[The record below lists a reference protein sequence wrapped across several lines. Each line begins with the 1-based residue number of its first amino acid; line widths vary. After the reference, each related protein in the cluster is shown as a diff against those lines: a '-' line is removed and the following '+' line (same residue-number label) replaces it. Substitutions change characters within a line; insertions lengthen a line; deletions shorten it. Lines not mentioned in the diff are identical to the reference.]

1 MSLVYNLEW
10 ARVLKKRSKEHNDQ
24 LNGKRGAVTAFL
36 RFSLLDDRD
45 GNKITTLIFDGK
57 NRIDIVTREL
67 NNKTTKILGR
77 QQIIA
82 F

>member
-1 MSLVYNLEW
+1 M
-10 ARVLKKRSKEHNDQ
+10 
-24 LNGKRGAVTAFL
+24 TAFL